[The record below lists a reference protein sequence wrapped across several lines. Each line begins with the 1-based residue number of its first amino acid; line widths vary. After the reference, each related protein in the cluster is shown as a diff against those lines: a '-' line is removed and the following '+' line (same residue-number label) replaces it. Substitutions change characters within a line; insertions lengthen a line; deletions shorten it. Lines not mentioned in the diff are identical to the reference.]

1 MELLPFREKEQE
13 MRNIV
18 RIIGVSLA
26 LMFGLLPFGAGEVA
40 AQQNPARAAF
50 DRLVTGPISADRAV
64 EHIARLSETIGPRL
78 DGLEGQW
85 QATDYIV
92 SELESYGYTVELQ
105 VHPVPDRII
114 GTVEFA
120 SGEQWGMV
128 PATAGGIT
136 GKVPVSAELIRVFG
150 GTSASHFP
158 TETPGKIVLMSR
170 HYSRYRAQVRNAAD
184 AGAVGVIL
192 FAPFGGMWG
201 RPIIDPT
208 DIPVLGGSSVH
219 GEWLNEMLD
228 QGPVTLSIQ
237 TVHVPNLESAN
248 VIAVKPP
255 HSGDPDAKAVL
266 IGAHYDTVADS
277 PGAND
282 NGSGV
287 ATALELARV
296 FHSYNTELELRF
308 VFFGSEERRLPGSIY
323 YVDQLSG
330 AELNRIAG
338 VFVADMV
345 ANAHPDSSEL
355 LVMTVD
361 GKSNVVSDAA
371 IAAGIRLGDPNVFQ
385 GQFGRSDHESFHDV
399 GVPAALFTRTFTSD
413 AYHQPTDTL
422 VNISPER
429 LEDAMEITGA
439 AVFDLIRKQV
449 AALEKSRVRGSRL
462 RRRKTQARIH
472 LLCQSAQ

>member
-1 MELLPFREKEQE
+1 
-13 MRNIV
+13 
-18 RIIGVSLA
+18 
-26 LMFGLLPFGAGEVA
+26 MFGLLPFGAGEAA

-50 DRLVTGPISADRAV
+50 DRLVTGPVSADRAV
-64 EHIARLSETIGPRL
+64 EHIAYLSETIGPRL

-85 QATDYIV
+85 QATDYIT
-92 SELESYGYTVELQ
+92 SELESYGYAVELQ
-105 VHPVPDRII
+105 VFSVPDRNI

-128 PATAGGIT
+128 PASDGAIT
-136 GKVPVSAELIRVFG
+136 GEEPVSAELIRVFG
-150 GTSASHFP
+150 GRFEDDFP
-158 TETPGKIVLMSR
+158 AETPGKIVLMSR
-170 HYSRYRAQVRNAAD
+170 FNQVNGYRRQVSNAAN

-192 FAPFGGMWG
+192 FNPDGGMWG
-201 RPIIDPT
+201 RPFVSAG
-208 DIPVLGGSSVH
+208 IPVLGGTSLH
-219 GEWLNEMLD
+219 GEWLDEMLD

-237 TVHVPNLESAN
+237 TIRMPNLESAN

-255 HSGDPDAKAVL
+255 HSGNPDAKAVL
-266 IGAHYDTVADS
+266 IGAHYDSVADS

-287 ATALELARV
+287 ATTLELARV
-296 FHSYNTELELRF
+296 FRAYNTNLELRF
-308 VFFGSEERRLPGSIY
+308 VFFGSEERGRQGSIY
-323 YVDQLSG
+323 YVNQLSS

-345 ANAHPDSSEL
+345 ANAHQDSSEL
-355 LVMTVD
+355 FVMTVD
-361 GKSNVVSDAA
+361 GRSNEVTDAA

-449 AALEKSRVRGSRL
+449 AALEKSRVRGPRA
-462 RRRKTQARIH
+462 RRSK
-472 LLCQSAQ
+472 

>member
-1 MELLPFREKEQE
+1 M
-13 MRNIV
+13 
-18 RIIGVSLA
+18 SLA

-40 AQQNPARAAF
+40 AQSNPARAAF
-50 DRLVTGPISADRAV
+50 DRLVTGPVSADRAV
-64 EHIARLSETIGPRL
+64 EHIAYLSETIGPRL

-92 SELESYGYTVELQ
+92 SELESYGYAVELQ
-105 VHPVPDRII
+105 VHPVPDRNV

-136 GKVPVSAELIRVFG
+136 GEVPVSAELIRVFG

-158 TETPGKIVLMSR
+158 TETPGKIVLMRR
-170 HYSRYRAQVRNAAD
+170 HDSRYRAQVRNAAD

-192 FAPFGGMWG
+192 FNPYGGMWG

-208 DIPVLGGSSVH
+208 DIPVLGGTSLH
-219 GEWLNEMLD
+219 GEWLDEMLD

-266 IGAHYDTVADS
+266 IGAHYDSVADS

-296 FHSYNTELELRF
+296 FHSYNTNLELRF
-308 VFFGSEERRLPGSIY
+308 VFFGAEERRRPGSIY
-323 YVDQLSG
+323 YVNQLSS
-330 AELNRIAG
+330 AELDRIAG

-361 GKSNVVSDAA
+361 GMSNVVTDAA
-371 IAAGIRLGDPNVFQ
+371 IAAGIRLGDPNVLQ
-385 GQFGRSDHESFHDV
+385 GEMGRSDHESFYDV

-422 VNISPER
+422 ENLSPER
-429 LEDAMEITGA
+429 LQDALEITGA
-439 AVFDLIRKQV
+439 AVFDLIRKRV
-449 AALEKSRVRGSRL
+449 PALEKSRVRGSRL
-462 RRRKTQARIH
+462 RRRK
-472 LLCQSAQ
+472 